1 MQNNISLKGQTLLHL
16 YQKAQS
22 LFQRKETVSVE
33 AREALQECKNMEQ
46 LLDFLFSTDFY
57 RDEAFQTLFQQRIE
71 ELDAAYSQQS
81 FFTI

>member
-1 MQNNISLKGQTLLHL
+1 MQNNISPNGPMLMHL

-22 LFQRKETVSVE
+22 LFQRKAAVPVE
-33 AREALQECKNMEQ
+33 ARDALQECKNMEQ

-57 RDEAFQTLFQQRIE
+57 QDEAFQALFQQRIE